1 MKQYASFQRLDI
13 ICSIQCLTEFYLKRF
28 LPDLLLI
35 QLGGFRK
42 GGKFSV
48 CEHTHGIAVL
58 HRVGKAMQNHHN
70 GPALL
75 CKALQKFHQL
85 ELCCTGNFGCQRRS
99 QKGKKARARV
109 QNNHILIKFAHVLDD
124 LILALARL
132 LENVPGRQA
141 GTGRSEKN
149 GV

>member
-1 MKQYASFQRLDI
+1 MKQCVSFQRLDI

-58 HRVGKAMQNHHN
+58 HRVGKVVQNHHD

-99 QKGKKARARV
+99 QKGKKPAPESRTTTF
-109 QNNHILIKFAHVLDD
+109 L
-124 LILALARL
+124 
-132 LENVPGRQA
+132 
-141 GTGRSEKN
+141 
-149 GV
+149 

>member
-1 MKQYASFQRLDI
+1 MKQYVSFQRLDI
-13 ICSIQCLTEFYLKRF
+13 RCSIQCLTEFYLKHF

-35 QLGGFRK
+35 QLGRFRK

-58 HRVGKAMQNHHN
+58 HRVGKVVQNHHD

-75 CKALQKFHQL
+75 CKASQKFHPL

-99 QKGKKARARV
+99 QKGKKARAGV
-109 QNNHILIKFAHVLDD
+109 QNDHILIKFVHVLDD
-124 LILALARL
+124 LVLALARF
-132 LENVPGRQA
+132 LENVPGR
-141 GTGRSEKN
+141 
-149 GV
+149 

>member
-1 MKQYASFQRLDI
+1 MKQYVSFQRLDI
-13 ICSIQCLTEFYLKRF
+13 RCSIQCLTEFYLKHF

-48 CEHTHGIAVL
+48 CEHTHGIAVR
-58 HRVGKAMQNHHN
+58 HRVGKVVQNHHD

-85 ELCCTGNFGCQRRS
+85 ELCCTGNFGCRRRD
-99 QKGKKARARV
+99 QKDKKARARV
-109 QNNHILIKFAHVLDD
+109 QNDHILIKFAYVLDD
-124 LILALARL
+124 FIFALARL
-132 LENVPGRQA
+132 LGNVPGR
-141 GTGRSEKN
+141 
-149 GV
+149 